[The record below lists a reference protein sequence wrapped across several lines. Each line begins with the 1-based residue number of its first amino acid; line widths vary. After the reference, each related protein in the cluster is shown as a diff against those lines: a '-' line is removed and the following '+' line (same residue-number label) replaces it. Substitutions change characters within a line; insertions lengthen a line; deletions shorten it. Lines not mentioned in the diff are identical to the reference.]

1 MTAGLPITI
10 TGRSM
15 NVRKD
20 LKEYVESKAGR
31 LERYNDRLQKIEVV
45 LSEQGDRRIA
55 EMIAHSRGGKPLVG
69 KAEHEDAFAAID
81 LLMDKM
87 YQQLHKQK
95 EKHED
100 KRKRSERV
108 PPAPQPSDGALD
120 EKLPSYEEVVDK
132 FGETFDDN

>member
-1 MTAGLPITI
+1 MNSGLQITI

-20 LKEYVESKAGR
+20 LKDYVQSKAGR
-31 LERYNDRLQKIEVV
+31 LERYNDQLRSIEVV

-55 EMIAHSRGGKPLVG
+55 EMIAHPNRGPKVVG

-81 LLMDKM
+81 LLVDKM

-95 EKHED
+95 EKAEPVSRD
-100 KRKRSERV
+100 LKM
-108 PPAPQPSDGALD
+108 
-120 EKLPSYEEVVDK
+120 
-132 FGETFDDN
+132 

>member
-1 MTAGLPITI
+1 MNSGLQITI

-20 LKEYVESKAGR
+20 LKDYVQSKAGR
-31 LERYNDRLQKIEVV
+31 LERYNDQLRSIEVV

-55 EMIAHSRGGKPLVG
+55 EMIAHPNRGPKVVG

-81 LLMDKM
+81 LLVDKM

-95 EKHED
+95 EKAED
-100 KRKRSERV
+100 RRKRSERV
-108 PPAPQPSDGALD
+108 PPPEPSTAVVE
-120 EKLPSYEEVVDK
+120 EKLESYDEVVDK
-132 FGETFDDN
+132 FGEKFD